1 MKTRQKEIFLTLM
14 ENYDSAQ
21 KYAETSANAFGTAN
35 EKYEIYMDSVVAKQ
49 NQLRASWEEFYN
61 NLLNSD
67 FIKTLLDIA
76 NALLKLMNL
85 GDGFVGKI
93 TLGMT
98 ALAGLNM
105 VFKSDLKVFE
115 SLRTMLTG
123 LGQAFVSLF
132 TSFTELG
139 SLFRKN
145 TASTVAST
153 VATKAHTTAV
163 NADTVAQEANNT
175 VALANPWLAVAEI
188 ALTAVMII
196 VTAVKK
202 HNEAIQESIDKAQ
215 ELKDTYKSS
224 YDEIGDNIKSLTETT
239 SVKSDGTEYKSL
251 QEEFD
256 ALCKGVDRYGNN
268 LSLTNEEYS
277 RYKSICEQIV
287 GLNPDLMDGYDSETE
302 AIGNKNGLLQETI
315 ELMQEEQR
323 LKAEE
328 YADSTDEENDS
339 GKTTLE
345 GFQEKYDK
353 AVEKVEEIEVPI
365 KPTFI
370 PTQSWTEL
378 ETNLDSEL
386 QQLLN
391 TDFLSDDEA
400 YINEYYDEIIKC
412 IEENKEKIKNE
423 YTGSEQDKED
433 YIARFNNYED
443 SVKNYKKQ
451 LESYKEDL
459 EAYNKKVKEIK
470 DDAKSDLEDNMKSIY
485 SAQAQSN
492 TEYYD
497 LNSDSKQFINGFIE
511 SFDLSDTSSEVVANN
526 KKAIDDVVK
535 AFGSDTDL
543 QNEISN
549 LFADSN
555 IDFGKF
561 QDKLNELIP
570 KIKKIVGDKMSE
582 EDIKFKLTPDIDENS
597 LDKIKNI
604 LLKANWDNNGNLSD
618 AMSNVTDKL
627 NELSV
632 TDIEILSQMD
642 EGTIKACKSWDD
654 LKVAIENAK
663 NSIETV
669 TFDSAMSDYANGLQN
684 LQTQYET
691 LSKAQEEYNEYG
703 NLTASTMK
711 KIIDGGL
718 LDYLTVVDG
727 QLQFN
732 TQGLQNNADALQQ
745 NAIAQLQTALYTDL
759 NSIAQG
765 TYQDTINNTN
775 TSGVNSQLQAFQT
788 ELGKTT
794 NSALTTAGA
803 ISAMN
808 SAMGTNYNF
817 SDKQKEQADK
827 VVSNYNNMVAKVK
840 ALTTNLSAGT
850 YRSKKSSGSSGSKS
864 GSGSS
869 SSKSAEEKQF
879 DSLKDKFQADEITI
893 NQYISGMQSILKKVK
908 KGSDLYSKIQEEL
921 KKQKLDNAKKQY
933 ERGEITI
940 DQYIDKLI
948 KLRKE
953 YKKNTEG
960 YKDLTKTINETKADK
975 FADQYKRGLISLNAY
990 IKQLAKLRNSYK
1002 KNSQEWKKYND
1013 LINKTKLEKY
1023 NDQYERGEISGK
1035 TYRKNLEKLKKNYK
1049 KSSQDYKDICKS
1061 ITNAYV
1067 DEIEKGLD
1075 KIDTKIDK
1083 IGDVN
1088 TAKEQSKYAS
1098 LLSKKYKLVNKDIVD
1113 IQKQLKKSNLTA
1125 EQRVILQGELN
1136 DLLKEEIDVR
1146 DEIENKV
1153 REYYANQ
1160 KEQLSQQAELEKKQT
1175 LYNKEVELYGKGG
1188 KDLWEHN
1195 NQKEIDALQSI
1206 IDKKEE
1212 EKDAQD
1218 KINEKQELEN
1228 DLLEAKLKLQN
1239 ALNNKTTKILTKQ
1252 EDGTWAYT
1260 FSANMSDVK
1269 SAQDELKDAQKALDD
1284 YNYEQDLQK
1293 IQDKIDELNKTA
1305 EDLSNKYDDAEFWAN
1320 RKYES
1325 TMNDIEVKFSDNA
1338 IDKLVEAWFKKYG
1351 SSDNKLTA
1359 QYEKVVKS
1367 NASLEKSINDLT
1379 TAVDAKY
1386 ETVSYKGVTSFD
1398 TGGEIKGSGI
1408 ALVHDKERVLTQ
1420 EQNASFTKLLDNID
1434 SINSLI
1440 DVSKVNMPELRKVND
1455 INSKSKG
1462 TQTII
1467 NGVTCN
1473 FPNVTTPDGI
1483 QEAILQLPRLALQQK

>member
-1 MKTRQKEIFLTLM
+1 M

-35 EKYEIYMDSVVAKQ
+35 EKYEIYMDSVMAKQ

-67 FIKTLLDIA
+67 VIKTLLDIA

-85 GDGFVGKI
+85 GDGFVGKM
-93 TLGMT
+93 TLAMT

-105 VFKSDLKVFE
+105 VFNSHLKVFQ
-115 SLRTMLTG
+115 SLRTMLVG
-123 LGQAFVSLF
+123 LVGA
-132 TSFTELG
+132 TG
-139 SLFRKN
+139 SLGASFKSLCSVIKMVITGEETLVGALKAQKIAQKEVN
-145 TASTVAST
+145 TETVKGNVLAM
-153 VATKAHTTAV
+153 
-163 NADTVAQEANNT
+163 
-175 VALANPWLAVAEI
+175 ANPWLAVAEI
-188 ALTAVMII
+188 ALTALAII

-215 ELKDTYKSS
+215 ELKDTYKSTS
-224 YDEIGDNIKSLTETT
+224 DEISDNIKSLTETT

-277 RYKSICEQIV
+277 RYKSICKQIV
-287 GLNPDLMDGYDSETE
+287 DLNPDLMDGYDSEIE
-302 AIGNKNGLLQETI
+302 AVGNRNGLLQQTI
-315 ELMQEEQR
+315 ELMQKEQR
-323 LKAEE
+323 LKAKE

-339 GKTTLE
+339 GYTTLE
-345 GFQEKYDK
+345 GFQKEYDK
-353 AVEKVEEIEVPI
+353 IVDKAKKTKEQIKTQFDGLRSNEDYVNQSFGLINNVDNDFSKKYTKAFSLNDKDVEDVINNWDVY
-365 KPTFI
+365 
-370 PTQSWTEL
+370 S
-378 ETNLDSEL
+378 
-386 QQLLN
+386 
-391 TDFLSDDEA
+391 TDIQNAIDDA
-400 YINEYYDEIIKC
+400 KN
-412 IEENKEKIKNE
+412 KIKNLDDSDPQKS
-423 YTGSEQDKED
+423 YYED
-433 YIARFNNYED
+433 FIRQAEAYKNGFQSFIDSVGNNYEKANED
-443 SVKNYKKQ
+443 INDAKT
-451 LESYKEDL
+451 DL
-459 EAYNKKVKEIK
+459 EE
-470 DDAKSDLEDNMKSIY
+470 NMKSIY

-492 TEYYD
+492 TEYHD

-555 IDFGKF
+555 IDYGKF
-561 QDKLNELIP
+561 QDKLNELVP

-597 LDKIKNI
+597 LDKIKDT
-604 LLKANWDNNGNLSD
+604 LVKANWDNNGNLSD
-618 AMSNVTDKL
+618 AMSNVTAKL
-627 NELSV
+627 NEMSV
-632 TDIEILSQMD
+632 TEIETLSQMD
-642 EGTIKACKSWDD
+642 EDTIKACKSWGD
-654 LKVAIENAK
+654 LKVAIEDAK
-663 NSIETV
+663 NGAKTV

-711 KIIDGGL
+711 KIINAGL

-727 QLQFN
+727 QLSFN
-732 TQGLQNNADALQQ
+732 TQRLQTNADALQQ
-745 NAIAQLQTALYTDL
+745 NAIASL
-759 NSIAQG
+759 
-765 TYQDTINNTN
+765 
-775 TSGVNSQLQAFQT
+775 
-788 ELGKTT
+788 
-794 NSALTTAGA
+794 NSALYYDLLSIANGTYNSVVSQTDTSGA
-803 ISAMN
+803 IQAVDALANHCKTKAGDVLTLTDAVTAFN
-808 SAMGTNYNF
+808 SATGNKLSVENE
-817 SDKQKEQADK
+817 D
-827 VVSNYNNMVAKVK
+827 VK
-840 ALTTNLSAGT
+840 SVFNKYSKSVKLVQSLSKNLSAGT
-850 YRSKKSSGSSGSKS
+850 YRSTKPKKS
-864 GSGSS
+864 GSY
-869 SSKSAEEKQF
+869 SSKKSKSKKSKEEKKF

-893 NQYISGMQSILKKVK
+893 NQYISGMQGILKKVK

-921 KKQKLDNAKKQY
+921 KKQKLDNAKNQY

-940 DQYIDKLI
+940 DQYIKKLT

-975 FADQYKRGLISLNAY
+975 FADQYERGEISLNKY
-990 IKQLAKLRNSYK
+990 VKKLKGLRKSYK
-1002 KNSQEWKKYND
+1002 KNSKEWKKYND
-1013 LINKTKLEKY
+1013 LINKTKLDKY
-1023 NDQYERGEISGK
+1023 NDQYERDEISGK

-1049 KSSQDYKDICKS
+1049 KSSKDYKDICES
-1061 ITNAYV
+1061 ITDSYV
-1067 DEIEKGLD
+1067 KDIDKGLD
-1075 KIDTKIDK
+1075 KIDTKISK
-1083 IGDVN
+1083 IGNVN

-1098 LLSKKYKLVNKDIVD
+1098 LLSEKYKLVNKDIAN
-1113 IQKQLKKSNLTA
+1113 IRKKLKKNNLTA
-1125 EQRVILQGELN
+1125 EQRVTLQEKLN
-1136 DLLKEEIDVR
+1136 DLLGKEVDIH
-1146 DEIENKV
+1146 DEIEDKV
-1153 REYYANQ
+1153 RDYYENQ
-1160 KEQLSQQAELEKKQT
+1160 KEQLSQQAELTKKQT

-1195 NQKEIDALQSI
+1195 NQKEIDTLQSI

-1212 EKDAQD
+1212 EKNAQD

-1228 DLLEAKLKLQN
+1228 NLLEAKLKLQN

-1260 FSANMSDVK
+1260 FRANMSDVK

-1359 QYEKVVKS
+1359 QYEKIVKS

-1386 ETVSYKGVTSFD
+1386 ETVNYKRVTSFD

-1434 SINSLI
+1434 SINNLI
-1440 DVSKVNMPELRKVND
+1440 DVSKVNIPELRKIND

-1483 QEAILQLPRLALQQK
+1483 QKAILELPRLALQQK